1 MAGPTRLI
9 TLNLGSQAIAL
20 AEFRVAHGGL
30 VLVNY
35 RLRETP
41 LDPETGQRR
50 DAHLALHDTAAVLGE
65 MLHDMQIPRR
75 AVNYALPAPSVF
87 ARFVTMPPNGQDKLD
102 KMIWFVAQQ
111 NGPIPLAVVVW
122 HCEPVA

>member
-20 AEFRVAHGGL
+20 AEFRVAHGGP

-65 MLHDMQIPRR
+65 MLHDMQIPPRP
-75 AVNYALPAPSVF
+75 VDYAFAAPSVF
-87 ARFVTMPPNGQDKLD
+87 ARIGKLLPLGQQKL
-102 KMIWFVAQQ
+102 
-111 NGPIPLAVVVW
+111 
-122 HCEPVA
+122 E

>member
-20 AEFRVAHGGL
+20 AEFRVAHGSL

-41 LDPETGQRR
+41 VDPETGQRR
-50 DAHLALHDTAAVLGE
+50 DAHLALRDTAAVPSGRSRSGKFQPIFDRFT
-65 MLHDMQIPRR
+65 HDYMDDPAQRSLRR
-75 AVNYALPAPSVF
+75 RSGF
-87 ARFVTMPPNGQDKLD
+87 R
-102 KMIWFVAQQ
+102 
-111 NGPIPLAVVVW
+111 
-122 HCEPVA
+122 